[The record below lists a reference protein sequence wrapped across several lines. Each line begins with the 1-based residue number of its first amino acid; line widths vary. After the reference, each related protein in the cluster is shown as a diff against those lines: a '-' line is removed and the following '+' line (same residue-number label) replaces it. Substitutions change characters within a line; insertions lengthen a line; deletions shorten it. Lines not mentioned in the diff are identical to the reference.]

1 MVIGICSDSH
11 NSPGPLRRA
20 LAIFDEARAERV
32 IHCGDV
38 GGQAAFDEL
47 VGRQV
52 RFVWGNT
59 DMPNGALRAYLATVG
74 LTPPDE
80 VPLLVEWAGKR
91 MAVFHGHERGFRTA
105 VQDLDVDYIFHGHSH
120 LRRDERIGSVR
131 VINPG
136 ALHRAAIYTVATLN
150 LATDELRFHE
160 VPPGR

>member
-1 MVIGICSDSH
+1 MLIGICSDSH
-11 NSPGPLRRA
+11 GKHETLRRA
-20 LAIFDEARAERV
+20 VTLLERAGARRI

-47 VGRQV
+47 VGHQV

-59 DMPNGALRAYLATVG
+59 DVPTGGLRAYLETVG
-74 LTPPDE
+74 LTPPDQ
-80 VPLLVEWAGKR
+80 VPLRVEWAGKR
-91 MAVFHGHERGFRTA
+91 LAVFHGHEPGFRTA
-105 VQDLDVDYIFHGHSH
+105 AQDLDVDYLFHGHSH

-131 VINPG
+131 VVNPG